1 VRSAAPRLSFSPSL
15 LLSLLLTFTFTL
27 TFTSTARAQW
37 QTTTYTLQGGWNAI
51 YLHGDASHVTPD
63 VLFAANPE
71 VLSVWRWNPNPTQT
85 QFTNSPLIPSVGAVE
100 WSVWNRG
107 SPSTSTLASL
117 PGQHAYLVQC
127 AGTVADTYFV
137 SLTQKTLPPRSTW
150 VRNGANLLGFPT
162 RQTNSTFPTFSAY
175 FATFPAALAANSR
188 VYTYAGGD
196 LGAAN
201 PVQVFAPAGTPL
213 DRTKAYWFEAPVVGN
228 FYAPLEITPS
238 QPDGL
243 HFGRTGSLFTVRV
256 RNRTAAP
263 VTITV
268 APLNSVG
275 APVGQPQI
283 TGPVPLTR
291 RTVNATTGATTET
304 LLTGT
309 FNEVIGPQSTVELSF
324 GLQRAA
330 MTGPG
335 GALYASFLRFTD
347 GGNLLDIS
355 LSASA
360 TVASLA
366 GLWIG
371 DIAVTDVGNQTR
383 SFYHTCEVTRTVGTV
398 VTTLTS
404 AAVQGSPTALRPLQL
419 PAGTGGTL
427 TYRWLKDNQPIADA
441 TAALLELTAPERVAS
456 GAFGTTTV
464 RAFPLRVLLHV
475 DDAGTARLLSQVFVG
490 SLAPSPHNLGLC
502 TRETGLKSDAKAT
515 ATRYVS
521 TQLPLDTEVATGTG
535 TVALGGTLVRTFTLG
550 FNDRTNPFVHAYH
563 PDHDNRDARGNPLPA
578 GVESYTVTRECTFDF
593 AATPPAGTATVGWG
607 ASVIGGTYRE
617 TVTGLHRN
625 PLTVT
630 GTFELRR
637 ASELGSLTLN

>member
-1 VRSAAPRLSFSPSL
+1 MKTLPSRHASPRPVASLLTVAAPVTVRSATPRLSFSPTHLLSLRLPLSLAL
-15 LLSLLLTFTFTL
+15 LLSLFLGLPP
-27 TFTSTARAQW
+27 TARAQW

-71 VLSVWRWNPNPTQT
+71 VVSVWRWNPNPTQT

-107 SPSTSTLASL
+107 SPGTSTLASL

-127 AGTVADTYFV
+127 TGTVGDTYFV
-137 SLTQKTLPPRSTW
+137 PITQKTLPPRSTW

-268 APLNSVG
+268 APLDSVG

-291 RTVNATTGATTET
+291 RTFNATTAVTTET
-304 LLTGT
+304 LLTT
-309 FNEVIGPQSTVELSF
+309 AFAEVIGPQATVELSF
-324 GLQRAA
+324 GLSRAQ
-330 MTGPG
+330 MTAPG

-347 GGNLLDIS
+347 GGNLLDVS
-355 LSASA
+355 LPTSA

-371 DIAVTDVGNQTR
+371 DIAVNG
-383 SFYHTCEVTRTVGTV
+383 V
-398 VTTLTS
+398 VS
-404 AAVQGSPTALRPLQL
+404 KAPGSP
-419 PAGTGGTL
+419 
-427 TYRWLKDNQPIADA
+427 
-441 TAALLELTAPERVAS
+441 
-456 GAFGTTTV
+456 GTTTG
-464 RAFPLRVLLHV
+464 RPFPLRVLLHV

-490 SLAPSPHNLGLC
+490 SLAPAPHNLGLC

-521 TQLPLDTEVATGTG
+521 TQLPLDTEVADGTG
-535 TVALGGTLVRTFTLG
+535 SVALGGTLVRTFTLG
-550 FNDRTNPFVHAYH
+550 FNDPTNPFVHTYH
-563 PDHDNRDARGNPLPA
+563 PDHDNRDARLQSLPTP
-578 GVESYTVTRECTFDF
+578 GIESYSVTRACTFQF
-593 AATPPAGTATVGWG
+593 SPTPPAGSPALGWG
-607 ASVIGGTYRE
+607 ASVIGGTYSE
-617 TVTGLHRN
+617 TVTGLHKA

-637 ASELGSLTLN
+637 ASELGAITLN

>member
-1 VRSAAPRLSFSPSL
+1 MKTLSSRHASPRPVVSQLPVAAPVTVRSVTPRLSFAPAH
-15 LLSLLLTFTFTL
+15 LLSLRLPLSLALFLSLFLGLTP
-27 TFTSTARAQW
+27 TARAQW

-71 VLSVWRWNPNPTQT
+71 VVSVWRWNPNPTQT

-107 SPSTSTLASL
+107 SPGTSTLASL

-137 SLTQKTLPPRSTW
+137 AITQKTLPPRSTW

-213 DRTKAYWFEAPVVGN
+213 DRTIAYWFEAPVVGN

-243 HFGRTGSLFTVRV
+243 HFGRTGALFTVRV

-268 APLNSVG
+268 APLDSVG

-291 RTVNATTGATTET
+291 RTFNATTAVTTET
-304 LLTGT
+304 LLTT
-309 FNEVIGPQSTVELSF
+309 AFAEVIGPQATVELSF
-324 GLQRAA
+324 GLSRAQ

-347 GGNLLDIS
+347 GGNLLDVS
-355 LSASA
+355 LPTSA

-371 DIAVTDVGNQTR
+371 DIAVNGVE
-383 SFYHTCEVTRTVGTV
+383 SK
-398 VTTLTS
+398 
-404 AAVQGSPTALRPLQL
+404 APGSP
-419 PAGTGGTL
+419 
-427 TYRWLKDNQPIADA
+427 
-441 TAALLELTAPERVAS
+441 
-456 GAFGTTTV
+456 GTTTG
-464 RAFPLRVLLHV
+464 RPFPLRVLLHV

-490 SLAPSPHNLGLC
+490 SLAPAPHNLGLC
-502 TRETGLKSDAKAT
+502 TRESGLKSDAKAT
-515 ATRYVS
+515 AARYVS
-521 TQLPLDTEVATGTG
+521 TQLPLDTEVATGSG
-535 TVALGGTLVRTFTLG
+535 SVALGGTLVRTFTLG
-550 FNDRTNPFVHAYH
+550 FNDRTNPFVHTYH
-563 PDHDNRDARGNPLPA
+563 PDHDNRDARLQSISAPGI
-578 GVESYTVTRECTFDF
+578 ESYSVTRACTFQF
-593 AATPPAGTATVGWG
+593 SPTPPAGSAALGWG
-607 ASVIGGTYRE
+607 ASVIGGTYTE
-617 TVTGLHRN
+617 TVTGLHKA

-637 ASELGSLTLN
+637 ASELGAITLN